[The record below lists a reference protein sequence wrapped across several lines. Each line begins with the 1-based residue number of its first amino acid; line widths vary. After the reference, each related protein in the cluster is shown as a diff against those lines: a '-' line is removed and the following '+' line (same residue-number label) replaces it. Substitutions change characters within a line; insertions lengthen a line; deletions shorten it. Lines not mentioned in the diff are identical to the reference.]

1 MTDEEYQ
8 DFYAICDHMPG
19 AERVLRV
26 GGKVMCP
33 ETGWSAHLE
42 PTQGNTGIN
51 PLLLHLDL
59 VLTRP
64 KGGAAE
70 VMTLVDIDEW
80 RQQPP
85 AHEYEQVEFHRSDA
99 KPPPIISV
107 EHPQ

>member
-33 ETGWSAHLE
+33 ETGWSAH
-42 PTQGNTGIN
+42 
-51 PLLLHLDL
+51 L